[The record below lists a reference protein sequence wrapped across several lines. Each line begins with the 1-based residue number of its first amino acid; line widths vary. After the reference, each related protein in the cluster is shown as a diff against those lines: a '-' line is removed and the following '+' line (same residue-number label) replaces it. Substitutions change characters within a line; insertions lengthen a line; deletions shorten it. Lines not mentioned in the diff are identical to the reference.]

1 MLVNDVLNI
10 LNNRIIPSIKWKD
23 DPSGLLVGNKNT
35 EVNGILVSLNPT
47 VAVVEEA
54 VQNKC
59 NLIVTHHPL
68 FKKPV
73 KNLVDGDYYSDILTL
88 MIKNNISF
96 IACHTNYDLVQGGV
110 SHLLAEKFNLKNIKP
125 LVPLDKIDGVEVS
138 ELYKIV
144 VFTPKEFTEKIKE
157 VISANGGA
165 SIGNYDRVFFQMK
178 GEGTFKPGDAT
189 EPFIGTSGVIEK
201 VNEDRIETVVPS
213 WKLNNI
219 IEVVRS
225 VHPYEEAV
233 IDIYK
238 LENLSGNFGL
248 GVIGELENEI
258 SLKEFAKNAE
268 KTLNTRT
275 LRIASTS
282 SKKIKKVAVCGGSG
296 SGFWRHA
303 LNLEADLFLT
313 SEFGHH
319 LYQEASSYLHII
331 DATHHA
337 TEIVASKGLF
347 DYLNTEIKNC
357 NILISQMDT
366 DPVRSVNEL

>member
-1 MLVNDVLNI
+1 
-10 LNNRIIPSIKWKD
+10 
-23 DPSGLLVGNKNT
+23 
-35 EVNGILVSLNPT
+35 
-47 VAVVEEA
+47 
-54 VQNKC
+54 
-59 NLIVTHHPL
+59 
-68 FKKPV
+68 
-73 KNLVDGDYYSDILTL
+73 
-88 MIKNNISF
+88 
-96 IACHTNYDLVQGGV
+96 
-110 SHLLAEKFNLKNIKP
+110 
-125 LVPLDKIDGVEVS
+125 
-138 ELYKIV
+138 
-144 VFTPKEFTEKIKE
+144 
-157 VISANGGA
+157 
-165 SIGNYDRVFFQMK
+165 
-178 GEGTFKPGDAT
+178 
-189 EPFIGTSGVIEK
+189 
-201 VNEDRIETVVPS
+201 ETVVPS